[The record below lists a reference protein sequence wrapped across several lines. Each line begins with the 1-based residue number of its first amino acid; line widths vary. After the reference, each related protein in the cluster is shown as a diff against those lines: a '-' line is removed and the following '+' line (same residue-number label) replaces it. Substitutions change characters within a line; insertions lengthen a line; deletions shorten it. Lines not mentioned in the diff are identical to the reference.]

1 MSEYKNYGIM
11 LAIIAVLGV
20 FAYKYVSRPVIIEKV
35 ILETIIDTV
44 YVAQDPVVI
53 TKYIQLDSIVFD
65 TIYFETNDTVY
76 ITDKYQD
83 SIIYRVV
90 ELKPSMIP
98 IINTTQTVFNEGVLL
113 ESYNRLRVYGGVT
126 FDNRGLEYSAPTL
139 LIGNNKFQIGISKT
153 LTNEEFRITTALRL
167 GKD

>member
-11 LAIIAVLGV
+11 LAIIAILGV
-20 FAYKYVSRPVIIEKV
+20 FAYKYVSRPVIVEKV
-35 ILETIIDTV
+35 ILETKIDTV
-44 YVAQDPVVI
+44 YVAQEPVVI
-53 TKYIQLDSIVFD
+53 TKYVQIDSIVFD
-65 TIYFETNDTVY
+65 TIYFETNDTIY

-98 IINTTQTVFNEGVLL
+98 VINTTNTVFNEGVLL

-126 FDNRGLEYSAPTL
+126 FDARGLDYTAPTI
-139 LIGNNKFQIGISKT
+139 LIGNNKFYFGISKT
-153 LTNEEFRITTALRL
+153 LINEEFTITTALRL
-167 GKD
+167 GKN